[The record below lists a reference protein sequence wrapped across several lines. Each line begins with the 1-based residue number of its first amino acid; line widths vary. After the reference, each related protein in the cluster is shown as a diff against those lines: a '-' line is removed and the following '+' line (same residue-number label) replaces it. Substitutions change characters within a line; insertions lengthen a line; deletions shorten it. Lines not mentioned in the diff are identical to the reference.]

1 MSKTEDEKK
10 MSKLKKLQKCSKA
23 ITKSVNVKNVE
34 LDQIN
39 LKYIS
44 CTIKTI
50 ITMRLL
56 GNCIIVTHG
65 KVSSLSI

>member
-34 LDQIN
+34 LDQIKLEIHQLYN
-39 LKYIS
+39 KNYNNNEAF
-44 CTIKTI
+44 
-50 ITMRLL
+50 R
-56 GNCIIVTHG
+56 
-65 KVSSLSI
+65 